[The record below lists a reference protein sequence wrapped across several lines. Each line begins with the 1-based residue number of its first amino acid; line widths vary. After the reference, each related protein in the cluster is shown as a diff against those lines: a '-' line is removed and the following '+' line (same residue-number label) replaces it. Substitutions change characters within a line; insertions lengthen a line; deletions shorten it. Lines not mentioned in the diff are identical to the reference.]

1 MYNENYS
8 IIFSS
13 MTGNTRK
20 LADKIHEVLPKESCD
35 YFGTADAQGTESEL
49 LYIGFWTDKGNADS
63 DTLDFISKLKNKKIF
78 LFGTAGFG
86 GSDAYFQR
94 ILGNVKMSIDS
105 SNKKK
110 NARGG
115 MLSYAQAVTDLE
127 LLRKMKMDGEY
138 ERHVF
143 TTMFDL
149 YALPDDFPGYEAA
162 KAIGEPYARVAALE
176 TAFAEAINDSRF
188 IPYIQ
193 LHEFEALLF
202 CGIDYLA
209 KRYPGCEKRCEQLKK
224 DLEKTS
230 NPELINNSPETAPS
244 KRIIKAIEGDKKQ
257 HYNYNKPATG
267 KDVTKS
273 VGMDELRARCSHL
286 YAATLAL
293 ISKPEP
299 YKS

>member
-1 MYNENYS
+1 
-8 IIFSS
+8 
-13 MTGNTRK
+13 
-20 LADKIHEVLPKESCD
+20 
-35 YFGTADAQGTESEL
+35 
-49 LYIGFWTDKGNADS
+49 
-63 DTLDFISKLKNKKIF
+63 
-78 LFGTAGFG
+78 
-86 GSDAYFQR
+86 
-94 ILGNVKMSIDS
+94 
-105 SNKKK
+105 
-110 NARGG
+110 
-115 MLSYAQAVTDLE
+115 
-127 LLRKMKMDGEY
+127 MKMDGEY

-244 KRIIKAIEGDKKQ
+244 KRIIKAIEGDK
-257 HYNYNKPATG
+257 NSITTTISRLPAKMLPKVSAWMNFVPG
-267 KDVTKS
+267 AVTS
-273 VGMDELRARCSHL
+273 MNG
-286 YAATLAL
+286 
-293 ISKPEP
+293 
-299 YKS
+299 